1 MQGRNSRR
9 SVTAVLLLSGMLTL
23 ATMVAAAAK
32 EYFIEDEIDYL
43 RQAQGISLRVPALI
57 RLANIRLVT
66 LGMKEKSKEDKELE
80 KKIAEIH
87 NEYEAQNNKP
97 AFSEKTPGQKSPQP
111 PQSPIPG
118 VPIGKPEQPAE
129 KAAGPYLN
137 LTDFTRVEM
146 LRGYIEALDEIKR
159 NIDDAYRNKR
169 EVREPLEQFEK
180 FCNSAIPALRRFQ
193 AHTDAE
199 LQAISDARTETQE
212 SLEAAQDALKIV
224 PKTEKSGKP

>member
-1 MQGRNSRR
+1 
-9 SVTAVLLLSGMLTL
+9 
-23 ATMVAAAAK
+23 
-32 EYFIEDEIDYL
+32 
-43 RQAQGISLRVPALI
+43 
-57 RLANIRLVT
+57 
-66 LGMKEKSKEDKELE
+66 
-80 KKIAEIH
+80 
-87 NEYEAQNNKP
+87 
-97 AFSEKTPGQKSPQP
+97 
-111 PQSPIPG
+111 
-118 VPIGKPEQPAE
+118 
-129 KAAGPYLN
+129 
-137 LTDFTRVEM
+137 M

>member
-1 MQGRNSRR
+1 MQEKNNKRPSIAILVLIGVFVISG
-9 SVTAVLLLSGMLTL
+9 VLTAAS
-23 ATMVAAAAK
+23 K

-57 RLANIRLVT
+57 RLANIRLVI
-66 LGMKEKSKEDKELE
+66 LGMKERSKEDKELE

-87 NEYEAQNNKP
+87 DEFEGQNKAKP
-97 AFSEKTPGQKSPQP
+97 SLSEKTPGQKSPQVP
-111 PQSPIPG
+111 SPIPG
-118 VPIGKPEQPAE
+118 VPIHKSEQPTE
-129 KAAGPYLN
+129 KSAGPYLN
-137 LTDFTRVEM
+137 LTDFSRVEM

-159 NIDDAYRNKR
+159 DLDEAYRSKR

-180 FCNSAIPALRRFQ
+180 FCNSAVPALRRFQ
-193 AHTDAE
+193 AQTDAE
-199 LQAISDARTETQE
+199 LQAISDARSETQE